1 MSVRLRIEHEVHLG
15 IAIEETQKMM
25 MMMSS
30 EGRENISSGVKKILN
45 SLYIIN

>member
-15 IAIEETQKMM
+15 IAIEETQMM